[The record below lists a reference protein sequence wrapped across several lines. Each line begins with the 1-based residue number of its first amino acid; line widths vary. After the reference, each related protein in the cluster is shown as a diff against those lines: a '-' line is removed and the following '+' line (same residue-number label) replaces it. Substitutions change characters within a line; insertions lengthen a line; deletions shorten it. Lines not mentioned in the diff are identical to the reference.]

1 MSKTAKTAE
10 TADPGTSIR
19 AMQQGGVMKPI
30 KLVTPISGDP
40 DAPTQ
45 NLVGLGA
52 LAAELAAEGVSVR
65 DLFAR
70 TGIGAAQLED
80 ARARISHRQRLAIY
94 RNAKRL
100 AKRSDI
106 ALLAG
111 ARQRISDYGIYGY
124 AMVSS
129 RTFGDS
135 LLFSLDH
142 VTMAGPAVRQISF
155 RIEGKTAILR
165 SHGLDALGDLL
176 PFAAEFWRSSMTVL
190 FSRVLESP
198 FPSKR
203 MVFPFP
209 APVHWRNYERMFNCP
224 IDFDA
229 DRMEWHFD
237 AKVLDMPCP
246 NANPITAE
254 ICQQVCDV
262 VLTESPGD
270 SELVRRIRAACLN
283 SPNRFPAAVR
293 IASELGLSLRTFH
306 RRLAQEGLSYQ
317 SIVDGM
323 RRSLATELLENTHM
337 GIDMIAERIGF
348 ADATSFRKAFK
359 KWTSRSP
366 SDFRH
371 PERSG

>member
-1 MSKTAKTAE
+1 
-10 TADPGTSIR
+10 
-19 AMQQGGVMKPI
+19 MKPI
-30 KLVTPISGDP
+30 KLVTPISDDP

-52 LAAELAAEGVSVR
+52 LAAELAAEGVSVSH
-65 DLFAR
+65 LFAR
-70 TGIGAAQLED
+70 TGIDASQLED
-80 ARARISHRQRLAIY
+80 AHARISHRQRLAIY
-94 RNAKRL
+94 RNAKRV

-106 ALLAG
+106 GLLAG

-135 LLFSLDH
+135 LAFSLDH

-155 RIEGKTAILR
+155 RIEGGTAILR
-165 SHGLDALGDLL
+165 SHGLDTLGDLL

-209 APVHWRNYERMFNCP
+209 APAHWRNYERMFNCP

-237 AKVLDMPCP
+237 ANVLDMPCP
-246 NANPITAE
+246 NANPITAK

-262 VLTESPGD
+262 VLTEHPGE
-270 SELVRRIRAACLN
+270 SELVRRIRTACLN
-283 SPNRFPAAVR
+283 SPNRFPPAAG

-306 RRLAQEGLSYQ
+306 RRLAQERLSYQ

-337 GIDMIAERIGF
+337 GIDLIAERIGF

-359 KWTSRSP
+359 KWTDRSP
-366 SDFRH
+366 SDFRRE
-371 PERSG
+371 PREATASTG